1 MLFFKKISKLLVL
14 ISVFFNLFS
23 FVVLNAQTAVPTP
36 PTITPPSGGGAIGG
50 GNNGNNNNPPP
61 SNNTG
66 GGGNAGDSTKAVP
79 GKSILCGGNT
89 CPAIGGSDA
98 GALTKDNGLAKFIIG
113 IAQFLTF
120 LAVALAVL
128 FMVWGGF
135 KYITSDGAEEAGRG
149 KETLINAAVG
159 LVIAIVAY
167 TIVFLISSVVQGD
180 FFSQFLK

>member
-1 MLFFKKISKLLVL
+1 MHTKNIMSLTKITYKILSSFAVLAILL
-14 ISVFFNLFS
+14 NLFLAVS
-23 FVVLNAQTAVPTP
+23 SPVKAVAQT
-36 PTITPPSGGGAIGG
+36 
-50 GNNGNNNNPPP
+50 NNQQNQILAQ
-61 SNNTG
+61 S
-66 GGGNAGDSTKAVP
+66 DSTKAVP

>member
-1 MLFFKKISKLLVL
+1 MFLLKKISRFLVL
-14 ISVFFNLFS
+14 LNVFFNLFS
-23 FVVLNAQTAVPTP
+23 FVALNAQTVVPTP
-36 PTITPPSGGGAIGG
+36 PNITPPSGGGAIDG
-50 GNNGNNNNPPP
+50 GNNQNNNPPP
-61 SNNTG
+61 SNTG
-66 GGGNAGDSTKAVP
+66 GGTNPSDSKTVP
-79 GKSILCGGNT
+79 PKSILCGGNT
-89 CPAIGGSDA
+89 CPAIGAA
-98 GALTKDNGLAKFIIG
+98 GANQLAEKNGLAKFIIG

-149 KETLINAAVG
+149 KETLINAAIG

-180 FFSQFLK
+180 FFGQFLG

>member
-1 MLFFKKISKLLVL
+1 MHTKNIMSLTKITYKILSSFAILTVLLNLVL
-14 ISVFFNLFS
+14 AVFSPVNA
-23 FVVLNAQTAVPTP
+23 VAQTTTNQQNQILVQATDSKTVPP
-36 PTITPPSGGGAIGG
+36 
-50 GNNGNNNNPPP
+50 
-61 SNNTG
+61 
-66 GGGNAGDSTKAVP
+66 
-79 GKSILCGGNT
+79 KSILCGGNT
-89 CPAIGGSDA
+89 CPAIGAA
-98 GALTKDNGLAKFIIG
+98 GANQLAEKNGLAKFIIG

-149 KETLINAAVG
+149 KETLINAAIG

-180 FFSQFLK
+180 FFGQFLG